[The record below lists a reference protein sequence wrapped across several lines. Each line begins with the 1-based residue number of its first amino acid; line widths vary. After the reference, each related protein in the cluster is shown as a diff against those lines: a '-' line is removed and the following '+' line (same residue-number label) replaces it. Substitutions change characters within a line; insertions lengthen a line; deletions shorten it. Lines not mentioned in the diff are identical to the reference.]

1 PLDRLLNDLLEHA
14 RAIASRRG
22 LAFSAEEFYRIAA
35 TPCDLHLQ
43 NVLGE
48 AVKSVQGR
56 SLSLPSGAGHD
67 AIAIAERWP
76 VGMLFVRCRG
86 GVSHHPAESVMA
98 EDVALAIEAFSRAVI
113 QLADR
118 VTPAPAY
125 TARS

>member
-1 PLDRLLNDLLEHA
+1 
-14 RAIASRRG
+14 
-22 LAFSAEEFYRIAA
+22 
-35 TPCDLHLQ
+35 
-43 NVLGE
+43 VLGE
-48 AVKSVQGR
+48 AVTSVQGR

-76 VGMLFVRCRG
+76 VGMLFVRCKE

-98 EDVALAIEAFSRAVI
+98 EDVALAIEVFSRAVI

-125 TARS
+125 IARS